1 MQAIW
6 EEGGDSRN
14 VRSGEARACPATAA
28 GQQQGDRWGSFQD
41 IQGVESTGNLQRVLF
56 SLQQGVVSSG
66 HCTEQQGLFFL
77 RPTSVPAYVT
87 SCCDCEIRNKKC
99 SCGTGGTFD
108 TLLLLFLPQTV
119 IAESLSS
126 SRRRLSLGSVGE
138 CRGKLQLAFLSQL
151 LLFGRR

>member
-1 MQAIW
+1 MQASW

-14 VRSGEARACPATAA
+14 VRSGEARACPATGP

-41 IQGVESTGNLQRVLF
+41 IQGVESTGNLQCVSVF
-56 SLQQGVVSSG
+56 QQGVVSSG

-108 TLLLLFLPQTV
+108 TLLLLLFLPQTV
-119 IAESLSS
+119 IAE

-151 LLFGRR
+151 LVFGRR